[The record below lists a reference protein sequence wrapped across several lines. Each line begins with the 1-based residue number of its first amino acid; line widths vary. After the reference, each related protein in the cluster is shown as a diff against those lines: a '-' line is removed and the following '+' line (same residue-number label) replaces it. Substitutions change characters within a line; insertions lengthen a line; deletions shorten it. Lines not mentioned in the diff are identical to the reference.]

1 MQYAIVNTTTQQTTF
16 YKDFNSAF
24 NACTNYPVQPNHT
37 VYVIDFTLNKL
48 EQL

>member
-16 YKDFNSAF
+16 YKDFDSAF